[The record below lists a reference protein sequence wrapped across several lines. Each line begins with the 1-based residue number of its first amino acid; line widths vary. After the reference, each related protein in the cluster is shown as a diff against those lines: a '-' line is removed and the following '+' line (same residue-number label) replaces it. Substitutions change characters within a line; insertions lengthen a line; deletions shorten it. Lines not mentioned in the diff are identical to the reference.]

1 MDITEKAFET
11 HIVDHLCQIHGYRL
25 RVSKQKNDA
34 RDSHYHKFQC
44 LDWEILLQFITATQP
59 DTWKAL
65 EKQHGTATVGDKFLQ
80 RLTRE
85 IERRGTLDVLRRGI
99 KDYGCYFQLAYFQPV
114 STLNPEHQTLYRK
127 NILSVVRQCYY
138 STVETKDALDIAVFL
153 NGLPIF
159 TLELKNQHTG
169 QTVANARE
177 QYAKDRQP
185 KGEPLLQ
192 FKRCLAH
199 FAVDDDEVYMTT
211 RLEGKQTYFL
221 PFNQGNNGGAGNPS
235 NSNGYASAYL
245 WEDLFAPDSIL
256 EIIGSFIHLETDE
269 RNGIKTEKLIFPRY
283 HQRSAVQQLIT
294 HSQQQGAG
302 QHYLIEHSAGSGK
315 SNTIA
320 WLAHRLAS
328 LHNEQNQR
336 VFDSV
341 IVITDRRVLDRQLQ
355 STVRQFEQTPGV
367 VAIIDKHSDQ
377 LVAALTS
384 GANIIVSTLQKFPVI
399 VNKVDQLDGRNFAVI
414 VDEAHSSQTGEAS
427 KSLKEVLQV
436 QTLEEAEQLEADSPP
451 TDEDLINQNMET
463 RGRQPNLSFFAFTAT
478 PKQKTLE
485 LFGTLRSDGSFCP
498 FHLYTMR
505 QAIEEGFILDV
516 LQNYTT
522 FTTYFNLQKKVA
534 DDPHVEKSKTISL
547 LKREVELH
555 QYTIAQKT
563 TLIVEHFWE
572 TVRHQIPDFQGHGQA
587 KAMIVTRSRLHA
599 VRYKQAFDEY
609 LKKQGYPIKAL
620 VAFSGT
626 VSHQG
631 LDYTE
636 AQMNGFSDKQTAE
649 QFKKSEY
656 RFLIVAEK
664 FQTGFD
670 QPLLHT
676 MYVDKTLSSVAAVQT
691 LSRLNRTHPR
701 KAETMVLDFANESDD
716 IQAAFQ
722 PYYEITVLSEGTD
735 PNKLYDTQALL
746 QEFRLYTDEEAS
758 EIAALYLR
766 KGEKASQLQPLLRKV
781 IGRYEYIPEPERRL
795 EFKHRLRS
803 YIRLYAFL
811 SQIVT
816 FTDADLEQL
825 YLFARLLLRALPQE
839 REKASLRAA
848 EYADLES
855 YRIQK
860 TFSGN
865 IDLQSGVGM
874 LDPLSDLDS
883 AVIQDPK
890 KAALSEI
897 IAEINQRF
905 GTGFTEAD
913 RVFFAELK
921 TRLADNE
928 SLQASAK
935 ANTRENVQLLHDAL
949 FNAVLQTMIDSNFE
963 MFKRINDNEE
973 FGQIV
978 RAKIFDQVYQEILDK
993 PHFSPSLY

>member
-11 HIVDHLCQIHGYRL
+11 HIADHLCQVHGYRL

-34 RDSHYHKFQC
+34 RDSHYQKFQC
-44 LDWEILLQFITATQP
+44 LDWAILLEFITATQP

-65 EKQHGTATVGDKFLQ
+65 EKQHGTASVGDKFLQ

-99 KDYGCYFQLAYFQPV
+99 KDYGCYFQLAYFKPV
-114 STLNPEHQTLYRK
+114 STLNPEHQSLYRK
-127 NILSVVRQCYY
+127 NILSVVRQCHY
-138 STVETKDALDIAVFL
+138 SAVATKDALDMVICL

-159 TLELKNQHTG
+159 TLELKNKQTG
-169 QTVANARE
+169 QTVDHARE
-177 QYAKDRQP
+177 QYAKDRHP

-211 RLEGKQTYFL
+211 RLEGKHTYFL
-221 PFNQGNNGGAGNPS
+221 PFNQGNNGGAGNPP

-256 EIIGSFIHLETDE
+256 ELVGSFIHLEADE
-269 RNGIKTEKLIFPRY
+269 RNGVKTEKLIFPRY
-283 HQRSAVQQLIT
+283 HQRSAVQSLIA
-294 HSQQQGAG
+294 HARQHGAG

-355 STVRQFEQTPGV
+355 NTVRQFEQTPGV

-377 LVAALTS
+377 LVEALTS

-399 VNKVDQLDGRNFAVI
+399 VNKVDQLQGRTFAII

-427 KSLKEVLQV
+427 KSLKEVLQA
-436 QTLEEAEQLEADSPP
+436 QTLEEAEQQEATAPP
-451 TDEDLINQNMET
+451 TDEDLINQNMKA

-485 LFGTLRSDGSFCP
+485 LFGTPQPDGSFRP

-534 DDPHVEKSKTISL
+534 DDPHVEKSKTTAL

-555 QYTIAQKT
+555 QYTIDQKT
-563 TLIVEHFWE
+563 ALMVEHFWE
-572 TVRHQIPDFQGHGQA
+572 TVRHQIPDNKGCGQA
-587 KAMIVTRSRLHA
+587 KAMVVTRSRLHA
-599 VRYKQAFDEY
+599 VRYKQAFDKY
-609 LKKQGYPIKAL
+609 LNHQGYPIKAL

-626 VSHQG
+626 VNHQG
-631 LDYTE
+631 SDYTE
-636 AQMNGFSDKQTAE
+636 AQINGFSDKQTAE
-649 QFKKSEY
+649 QFKKPEY
-656 RFLIVAEK
+656 RFLVVAEK

-676 MYVDKTLSSVAAVQT
+676 MYVDKTISKVATVQT
-691 LSRLNRTHPR
+691 LSRLNRIHPC
-701 KAETMVLDFANESDD
+701 KTETMVLDFANEAED
-716 IQAAFQ
+716 IQSDFQ
-722 PYYEITVLSEGTD
+722 PYYEATLLSEGTD

-746 QEFRLYTDEEAS
+746 REFNLYADEEVA
-758 EIAALYLR
+758 EIAVLYLR

-781 IGRYEYIPEPERRL
+781 VGRYEYIPESERRL

-803 YIRLYAFL
+803 YTRLYAFL

-816 FTDADLEQL
+816 FKDSELEQL

-839 REKASLRAA
+839 REKTSPRAA
-848 EYADLES
+848 EYTDLES

-860 TFSGN
+860 TFSGK
-865 IDLQSGVGM
+865 IGLQSGAGN
-874 LDPLSDLDS
+874 LDPLSNLDS
-883 AVIQDPK
+883 AVIKDSE

-905 GTGFTEAD
+905 GTDFTEAD

-928 SLQASAK
+928 SLRASAK

-949 FNAVLQTMIDSNFE
+949 FNAVLQTMIDGNFE

-978 RAKIFDQVYQEILDK
+978 RAKIFDQVYQELVDQLN
-993 PHFSPSLY
+993 HGW